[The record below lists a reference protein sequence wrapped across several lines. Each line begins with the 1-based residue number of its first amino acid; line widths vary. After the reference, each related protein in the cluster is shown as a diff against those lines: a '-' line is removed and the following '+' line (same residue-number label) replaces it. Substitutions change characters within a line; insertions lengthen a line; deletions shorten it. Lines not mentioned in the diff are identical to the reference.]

1 MIGVEETLLT
11 ALLNDPADLVGWFAL
26 ADWHEEN
33 DRLREAEFLRIQ
45 ISLSGQLDAPDRS
58 EKESRQCQL
67 LAEGLVPPTPSYEL
81 WLRRG
86 LSMRFQLL
94 PPGEFWMGSDDNP
107 SARGQEGPRHKVSL
121 SRPFLLAATPVTQSQ
136 WYAVM
141 RTRPAMFRGSNRPVE
156 RVNWDDAVEFC
167 QTLSRRTGLKFR
179 LPTEAEWEF
188 ACRAGISAAYYHGQ
202 KDQVEAIAWFGHR
215 TTQAVGKLRPN
226 GWGLYDM
233 LGNVWE
239 WTADAF
245 RNYPRRG
252 LPRRNPHN
260 CRRSS
265 YRVARGGSY
274 SNPENCCRSAARI
287 CFAAGGRNDFI
298 GFRPVLEWPL
308 AAQR

>member
-11 ALLNDPADLVGWFAL
+11 SLLDDPTDTLAWLAL

-33 DRLREAEFLRIQ
+33 GQLLQAEFLRLQ
-45 ISLSGQLDAPDRS
+45 WALTGQLDDPERPK
-58 EKESRQCQL
+58 KERRQCEL
-67 LAEGLVPPTPSYEL
+67 LAQGVKPATPRYDL
-81 WLRRG
+81 PLRRG
-86 LSMRFQLL
+86 LAIRFQLI
-94 PPGEFWMGSDDNP
+94 PPGEFWMGSDETP
-107 SARGQEGPRHKVSL
+107 SARGFEGPRHKVSL
-121 SRPFLLAATPVTQSQ
+121 TRPYFLATTPVTQSQ

-141 RTRPAMFRGSNRPVE
+141 RTRPALFRGPLRPVE

-167 QTLSRRTGLKFR
+167 QVLSQRAGLTLR
-179 LPTEAEWEF
+179 LPSEAEWEY
-188 ACRAGISAAYYHGQ
+188 ACRAGISAEYYHGQ
-202 KDQVEAIAWFGHR
+202 KEKAELIAWFGHR
-215 TTQAVGKLRPN
+215 STQPVARLRPN

-252 LPRRNPHN
+252 LPRRNPRQ
-260 CRRSS
+260 RRASS

-274 SNPENCCRSAARI
+274 SNPENCCRCAARI
-287 CFAAGGRNDFI
+287 CFAGGGRNDFI

-308 AAQR
+308 PRGR